1 MPKFTP
7 ELRDAYL
14 RLIAKGMKAG
24 EAARSVGVSPQTVR
38 NAVSADAAFA
48 ADLEEVRTFAREA
61 VESVLY
67 ERALEGESWAVKT
80 YLAAED
86 PDKYGT
92 ARSVSVSVRGEL
104 GGGDG
109 LPLLER
115 VRLMETELR
124 GRRALLDGVVDAE
137 IVEIGEGARSSA
149 EPAPSPAGNPERP

>member
-1 MPKFTP
+1 MSKFTP
-7 ELRDAYL
+7 DLRDAYL

-24 EAARSVGVSPQTVR
+24 EAARSVGVAPQTVR
-38 NAVSADAAFA
+38 NAASADAAFA
-48 ADLEEVRTFAREA
+48 ADLEEVKTFAREA

-67 ERALEGESWAVKT
+67 ERALEGESWAVKA

-124 GRRALLDGVVDAE
+124 GRRALLEGVVDAE
-137 IVEIGEGARSSA
+137 VIGEGDRSSA
-149 EPAPSPAGNPERP
+149 ELSPSPTAAPGAP